1 MDSIKVQA
9 SAKVNLSLDVT
20 GKRND
25 GYHNIESIFQ
35 SINIYDTITV
45 SKISNPL
52 IEISCNDPVIP
63 CGKTNI
69 VYKAAKLF
77 FEKTGISHGISI
89 YIEKKI
95 PSQSGLGGGSSDGA
109 AVLYALNIL
118 FGAELDGRELTTLGG
133 KISADTAFFT
143 VGGTAFASGIGDVI
157 EPIRYIPNVDM
168 VVSKGYSSISTP
180 TAYQK
185 IDMLTNPRHPK
196 TDNLLKAIDKG
207 KFMSNCDL
215 CENIFESVTDL
226 DDVNEIKRKMIRYG
240 ALTSLMSG
248 SGSAVFGIFESSKE
262 AIKCAELLNEDYPFC
277 IHCKATANSIVL

>member
-1 MDSIKVQA
+1 MCIRD
-9 SAKVNLSLDVT
+9 
-20 GKRND
+20 R
-25 GYHNIESIFQ
+25 
-35 SINIYDTITV
+35 
-45 SKISNPL
+45 
-52 IEISCNDPVIP
+52 
-63 CGKTNI
+63 
-69 VYKAAKLF
+69 LF
-77 FEKTGISHGISI
+77 FEKTGISHGTSI

-196 TDNLLKAIDKG
+196 TDKLLKAIDKG
-207 KFMSNCDL
+207 KFMSNCGL